1 MDSNFLYQTSGSV
14 CSYKMRVSDTSFDSS
29 YAQNGSMGHSLFQS
43 YTLSVEKVM
52 VLLSKEY
59 NTIVASEIN
68 VTGNH

>member
-1 MDSNFLYQTSGSV
+1 
-14 CSYKMRVSDTSFDSS
+14 
-29 YAQNGSMGHSLFQS
+29 MGHSLFQS

-59 NTIVASEIN
+59 NTIAASEIN